1 MSAPSKVVEPAAAP
15 ESEREMVSE
24 PLTTAMLMAKYF
36 ATAGIKH
43 IFGYPGDPNIELMEQ
58 CRREGL
64 EFILT
69 RREGT
74 AAFMADAFG
83 QLTGLPGVCVSTL
96 GPGSTNLVN
105 GVATAFLDR
114 TPMIAISGQMST
126 RLEPLF
132 THQNVDQGRLFAS
145 ISKWATHIVPEAAGS
160 IMRKAL
166 RIATAERPGSV
177 HLTTA
182 ANVLA
187 ADATDREVRL
197 PPLRPAGEAGDVF
210 TTMGT
215 TSNPAALLERAR
227 RPILLVGMAAV
238 RSGCGPSL
246 RALAEDLGC
255 PVVVSPKAKGI
266 FPEDHPYF
274 AGTIDMACNK
284 KVWSFLASADLILA
298 VGFDAVELIKPWQ
311 LRVPVIHID
320 ATPNTDQVYPADVEF
335 VGAMPA
341 VLEAFRA
348 AGRGAPRWSE
358 SDVRQHHTELFD
370 EYYSGRVAGKLNPS
384 DVVDT
389 VRNAMPSTTIATTD
403 VGSHKLLVGQ
413 GWRTHEPRS
422 LLMTNGLSS
431 MGFSLPSAITAKLL
445 NRDRPVVCFT
455 GDGGFAMVQSELQ
468 VAASL
473 GLGILVVVFGDNS
486 LHRIELKQMVKHYP
500 SWGTRFDASDI
511 VKIAEAMGCDAER
524 VETTEALARVV
535 SRAVDLTTR
544 PLVIEARIDPAQ
556 YVAQF

>member
-1 MSAPSKVVEPAAAP
+1 
-15 ESEREMVSE
+15 
-24 PLTTAMLMAKYF
+24 MARYF
-36 ATAGIKH
+36 ARAGLKYV
-43 IFGYPGDPNIELMEQ
+43 FGYPGDPNVELMEQ

-64 EFILT
+64 EFVLT

-83 QLTGLPGVCVSTL
+83 QLTGRPGVCVSTL

-105 GVATAFLDR
+105 GVATAYLDR

-126 RLEPLF
+126 NLDSLF
-132 THQNVDQGRLFAS
+132 THQYVDQGRLFS
-145 ISKWATHIVPEAAGS
+145 TVSKWATHIVPESAGWT
-160 IMRKAL
+160 MRKAL
-166 RIATAERPGSV
+166 RVATAERPGPV
-177 HLTTA
+177 HITTA

-187 ADATDREVRL
+187 ADATDSEIRL
-197 PPLRPAGEAGDVF
+197 PPLAPIGEASESF
-210 TTMGT
+210 TAVGQ
-215 TSNPAALLERAR
+215 SPAPAALLDRAR
-227 RPILLVGMAAV
+227 RPILLVGMSAV
-238 RSGCGPSL
+238 RAGCGPAV
-246 RALAEDLGC
+246 RAFAEEIGC

-266 FPEDHPYF
+266 FPEDHAYY

-284 KVWSFLASADLILA
+284 KVWSFLATADLILA

-311 LRVPVIHID
+311 LRMPVVHID
-320 ATPNTDQVYPADVEF
+320 STPNADQVYPADVEF

-348 AGRGAPRWSE
+348 AGRGGARWTE
-358 SDVRQHHTELFD
+358 AEVRKHRTELFE

-389 VRNAMPSTTIATTD
+389 VRQALPASAIATTD

-431 MGFSLPSAITAKLL
+431 MGFALPGATTAKLL
-445 NRDRPVVCFT
+445 HPDRPVVCFT

-468 VAASL
+468 VASSL
-473 GLGILVVVFGDNS
+473 GLGVLVIVFCDNS
-486 LHRIELKQMVKHYP
+486 LHRIEMKQMVKHYP

-511 VKIAEAMGCDAER
+511 VKLAQAMGCDGER
-524 VETTEALARVV
+524 ADTIEGLAGIVARG
-535 SRAVDLTTR
+535 ANLTR
-544 PLVIEARIDPAQ
+544 PLVVEAKIDPAQ

>member
-1 MSAPSKVVEPAAAP
+1 MRRSLP
-15 ESEREMVSE
+15 ERTALVSDR
-24 PLTTAMLMAKYF
+24 LTTATVMAKYF
-36 ATAGIKH
+36 AQAKIPY

-64 EFILT
+64 EFVLT
-69 RREGT
+69 CREGT

-83 QLTGLPGVCVSTL
+83 QITGLPGVCISTL
-96 GPGSTNLVN
+96 GPGSTSLVN

-126 RLEPLF
+126 NLEPLF
-132 THQNVDQGRLFAS
+132 THQYVDQGRLFWS
-145 ISKWATHIVPEAAGS
+145 VSKWATHIVPEAAGS
-160 IMRKAL
+160 IMRKAF
-166 RIATAERPGSV
+166 RIATAERPGPV
-177 HLTTA
+177 HITTA
-182 ANVLA
+182 ANVLEA
-187 ADATDREVRL
+187 EATDADIRL
-197 PPLRPAGEAGDVF
+197 PPFTPAGEISATFTVAGQP
-210 TTMGT
+210 
-215 TSNPAALLERAR
+215 SQPAALLEPSR
-227 RPILLVGMAAV
+227 RPVILVGMSAV
-238 RSGCGPSL
+238 RAGCGPAL
-246 RALAEDLGC
+246 RALAEELGA

-266 FPEDHPYF
+266 FPEDHPYY

-311 LRVPVIHID
+311 LRVPVVHID
-320 ATPNTDQVYPADVEF
+320 STPNIDQVYPADVEF

-348 AGRGAPRWSE
+348 AGRGGARWSE
-358 SDVRQHHTELFD
+358 AQIRQHRTELFD

-389 VRNAMPSTTIATTD
+389 VRQAMPATTIATTD

-431 MGFSLPSAITAKLL
+431 MGFSLPGAIAAKLL
-445 NRDRPVVCFT
+445 RRDRPVVCFT
-455 GDGGFAMVQSELQ
+455 GDGGFAMVQSELK
-468 VAASL
+468 VASSL
-473 GLGILVVVFGDNS
+473 GLGVLVIVFCDNS

-500 SWGTRFDASDI
+500 SWGTRFEPSDI
-511 VKIAEAMGCDAER
+511 VKLAEAMGCDGER
-524 VETTEALARVV
+524 ADTQEALSRIVARGT
-535 SRAVDLTTR
+535 DLTR
-544 PLVIEARIDPAQ
+544 PLVVEAHIDPAQ